1 MNRDGVAL
9 LAPSIACL
17 DRKPRLRFDLSAIAG
32 NFVAAWS
39 TQRMP
44 ATEVPSPQRLGPKLR
59 GWCLATRGYLFLTTQ
74 WEQLQ
79 LTRPLL
85 QKSIQELEVALAA
98 RKTDVSFLHTLLD
111 ELCCRSTHRAAR
123 LKTRVEQVLAEIDGP
138 AEHLADSKS
147 PREADE
153 LPFEDSACGP
163 YKPTNAPPLPASPD
177 PISTSPIQ
185 YPPVSNEP
193 IAILGAWTALE
204 VLSPSTFRQE
214 TDLTGGD
221 RSAIAKLEGPQMPWQ
236 QPGGGRKSYRLYYQV
251 VLGTIKFDDAVTAL
265 LAKYSDTRPERPRR
279 RGEAVLASIML
290 DRSGKPIDEPAVTIS
305 SFAWGVPKALAG
317 DVAALGE
324 WQSVHQPLL
333 EQLDHLLRREDA
345 DGELIA
351 LDMEIINAAHLWL
364 LRKLDLP
371 PTLVRPPR
379 FAIRNY
385 QYYRNSEAPEPLLLN
400 SFFLGDLSRAMS
412 LWRSGTAPPNLR
424 RYLGTERPR
433 ARSDLLQDHEALRQ
447 AVVPSMFPLA
457 RWPGAGRH
465 PLVLLQQ
472 AAVNLATHT
481 LAEDGILA
489 VNGPPGTGKTTL
501 LRDVVAALVTERAEV
516 MASFDDPASAFT
528 NSGQR
533 ISAGNAWLHLYR
545 LDEKLKGFEMLVASS
560 NNKAV
565 ENVSAELPGL
575 NAIADDAT
583 DLRYFKAVSDG
594 LLERDTWGLV
604 AAVLGNAQNRSAF
617 RQRFW
622 WDSELG
628 LSTYLAHASGTPQI
642 VDVLNERGEI
652 IGQRPPLIVTQ
663 EDPPRDT
670 RDALQRWQRARRAF
684 RATLE
689 RSRDA
694 RQDLQAVHQFQ
705 MSMPSL
711 V

>member
-1 MNRDGVAL
+1 MPASYAVKRQVGEEAVKMWIVG
-9 LAPSIACL
+9 APS
-17 DRKPRLRFDLSAIAG
+17 
-32 NFVAAWS
+32 
-39 TQRMP
+39 RMM
-44 ATEVPSPQRLGPKLR
+44 
-59 GWCLATRGYLFLTTQ
+59 
-74 WEQLQ
+74 
-79 LTRPLL
+79 
-85 QKSIQELEVALAA
+85 
-98 RKTDVSFLHTLLD
+98 
-111 ELCCRSTHRAAR
+111 
-123 LKTRVEQVLAEIDGP
+123 
-138 AEHLADSKS
+138 
-147 PREADE
+147 
-153 LPFEDSACGP
+153 
-163 YKPTNAPPLPASPD
+163 
-177 PISTSPIQ
+177 
-185 YPPVSNEP
+185 
-193 IAILGAWTALE
+193 LGAWACRLQPFDARSSVVVSDARCSNSVIMRRAPRSCLVDIDAWDWEKFLDASPVIGMTA
-204 VLSPSTFRQE
+204 PR
-214 TDLTGGD
+214 
-221 RSAIAKLEGPQMPWQ
+221 
-236 QPGGGRKSYRLYYQV
+236 GRHP
-251 VLGTIKFDDAVTAL
+251 DH
-265 LAKYSDTRPERPRR
+265 
-279 RGEAVLASIML
+279 RGRVAS
-290 DRSGKPIDEPAVTIS
+290 R
-305 SFAWGVPKALAG
+305 
-317 DVAALGE
+317 
-324 WQSVHQPLL
+324 
-333 EQLDHLLRREDA
+333 
-345 DGELIA
+345 
-351 LDMEIINAAHLWL
+351 
-364 LRKLDLP
+364 
-371 PTLVRPPR
+371 
-379 FAIRNY
+379 
-385 QYYRNSEAPEPLLLN
+385 EAPEPLLLN

-424 RYLGTERPR
+424 RYLGTERPS
-433 ARSDLLQDHEALRQ
+433 ARSDLLQDYEALRQ
-447 AVVPSMFPLA
+447 AIAPSMFPLA
-457 RWPGAGRH
+457 RWPGADRH

-501 LRDVVAALVTERAEV
+501 LRDVVAALMTERAEI
-516 MASFDDPASAFT
+516 MASFDDPAAAFT

-545 LDEKLKGFEMLVASS
+545 LDERLKGFEMLVASS

-594 LLERDTWGLV
+594 LLNRETWGLI

-617 RQRFW
+617 RQGFW

-670 RDALQRWQRARRAF
+670 RDALQRWQRARRVF

-711 V
+711 TRDLEDLTHRLASAKDSHRRAVDQHLAAALNCEDREAAFSAAQRAWQDHTRSRPGFFSRLFRTTRHKIWVARELVLHRYFDHTKIIAAEAASLKTRATSLLSTTNDNLKAAEAAHAEAASSTSAQSKRWPPGDAVSDPALSMTLLQTGSTQIATRSPLGSMMKLIGCVMMCLLPPCPYTKRSSTRPPSRCDTTSASS